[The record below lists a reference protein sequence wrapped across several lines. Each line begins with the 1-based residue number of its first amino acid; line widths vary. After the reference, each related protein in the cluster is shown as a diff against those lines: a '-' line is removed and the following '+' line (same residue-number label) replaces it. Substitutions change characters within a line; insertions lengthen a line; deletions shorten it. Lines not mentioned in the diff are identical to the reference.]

1 MHIIFGCID
10 WLSLVISHFFHSL
23 HYLQVLLLHYLTRIV
38 LQVVSEC
45 NKAEDWYK
53 DKKQQQDAL
62 PKSANPA
69 LLAADIKKKTEF
81 LDRYMILNLRCTYS
95 CGSMTS

>member
-1 MHIIFGCID
+1 MYSSLFQSS
-10 WLSLVISHFFHSL
+10 LSAKSVDIRL
-23 HYLQVLLLHYLTRIV
+23 LTRIV

-81 LDRYMILNLRCTYS
+81 LDRYMVLNTICTWVWVYD
-95 CGSMTS
+95 